1 MKTAIVY
8 MSKHGTTEKVV
19 KIISEHL
26 TCQSYDVFN
35 LRNNKN
41 PDISG
46 YDFVIIGGSIHVGM
60 VQKKVKQF
68 CINNASLL
76 MAKKVGLFLC
86 CMEVGEKAT
95 EQFNNAY
102 PVELREHAFY
112 TGLMGG
118 ECLTDKMNFFER
130 NMVRMAVGGPEKY
143 PKLNDKAINTL
154 LQEIDEMLPKLN

>member
-26 TCQSYDVFN
+26 TRRSYDVFN
-35 LRNNKN
+35 LRYNKN

-60 VQKKVKQF
+60 VQKRVKQF
-68 CINNASLL
+68 CLNNASLL
-76 MAKKVGLFLC
+76 IAKKVGLFLC

-102 PVELREHAFY
+102 PAELRKHAFY

-118 ECLTDKMNFFER
+118 ECLIDKMNFFER
-130 NMVRMAVGGPEKY
+130 NIVRIAVGGPEKY

-154 LQEIDEMLPKLN
+154 LQEIDDMIPKPN

>member
-19 KIISEHL
+19 KIISDHL
-26 TCQSYDVFN
+26 NHQSYDVFN

-60 VQKKVKQF
+60 IQKRVKQF

-154 LQEIDEMLPKLN
+154 LQEIDDMIPKLN

>member
-19 KIISEHL
+19 KIISKHL
-26 TCQSYDVFN
+26 TSQNYDVFN
-35 LRNNKN
+35 LKNNKN

-46 YDFVIIGGSIHVGM
+46 YDFVIIWGSIHVGL
-60 VQKKVKQF
+60 VQKRVKQF
-68 CINNASLL
+68 CINNATLL

-102 PVELREHAFY
+102 PTELREHAFN

-118 ECLTDKMNFFER
+118 ECLIDKMNFFER
-130 NMVRMAVGGPEKY
+130 SMVRMAVGGPEKY
-143 PKLNDKAINTL
+143 PKLNDNAINTL
-154 LQEIDEMLPKLN
+154 LQGIDDMIPKLN